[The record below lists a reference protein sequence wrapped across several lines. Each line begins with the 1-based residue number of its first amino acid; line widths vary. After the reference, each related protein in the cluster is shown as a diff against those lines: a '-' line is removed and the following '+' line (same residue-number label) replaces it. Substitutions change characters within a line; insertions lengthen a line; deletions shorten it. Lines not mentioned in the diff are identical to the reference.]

1 MASQTGT
8 LKFRQSDGTYTEL
21 YPKTTIAQVD
31 GLQTQL
37 NNINASLQNK
47 VNLIN
52 TSQPQ
57 VIQSTLVL
65 RASSGDY
72 QGNSVTFEY
81 QNREQSALIMLQP
94 TDELNFPTF
103 CVRLKGL
110 TGTES
115 YAERTFHMR
124 PNGLYYTNINDVGV
138 EIERNYYA
146 TQKYVDSK
154 ITDAITASY

>member
-47 VNLIN
+47 VDLIN

-57 VIQSTLVL
+57 VI
-65 RASSGDY
+65 
-72 QGNSVTFEY
+72 
-81 QNREQSALIMLQP
+81 
-94 TDELNFPTF
+94 
-103 CVRLKGL
+103 
-110 TGTES
+110 
-115 YAERTFHMR
+115 
-124 PNGLYYTNINDVGV
+124 
-138 EIERNYYA
+138 
-146 TQKYVDSK
+146 
-154 ITDAITASY
+154 

>member
-37 NNINASLQNK
+37 DSINTSLKNK
-47 VNLIN
+47 VDLIN
-52 TSQPQ
+52 TNQQQ
-57 VIQSTLVL
+57 VIQSNLVL
-65 RASSGDY
+65 RAYTSIY
-72 QGNSVTFEY
+72 QGNNVFFEY
-81 QNREQSALIMLQP
+81 QDGKQSAAISLIP
-94 TDELNFPTF
+94 YDEENFPTF
-103 CVRLKGL
+103 FVKLKGL
-110 TGTES
+110 TGAES
-115 YAERTFHMR
+115 YDIRTFYMR
-124 PNGLYYTNINDVGV
+124 PKGLYYTDINDAGAI
-138 EIERNYYA
+138 IESNFYA

>member
-37 NNINASLQNK
+37 NNINTSLQNK
-47 VNLIN
+47 VDLIN

-65 RASSGDY
+65 RASSNIFS
-72 QGNSVTFEY
+72 GNGVIFEY
-81 QNREQSALIMLQP
+81 QNREQSASIALQP
-94 TDELNFPTF
+94 YDSEDFPTF
-103 CVRLKGL
+103 CVSLKGL
-110 TGTES
+110 AGSKS
-115 YAERTFHMR
+115 YNERTFYMR
-124 PNGLYYTNINDVGV
+124 PNGLYYVDTNDTGTP
-138 EIERNYYA
+138 IEGDSYA
-146 TQKYVDSK
+146 TQKWVDAQISG
-154 ITDAITASY
+154 AISASY

>member
-47 VNLIN
+47 VDLIN

-65 RASSGDY
+65 RASTDNYS
-72 QGNSVTFEY
+72 GNSVTFEY
-81 QNREQSALIMLQP
+81 QNRDQSAIISLQSF
-94 TDELNFPTF
+94 DSRNFPTLR
-103 CVRLKGL
+103 VSLKGL
-110 TGTES
+110 AGSES
-115 YAERTFHMR
+115 YNARTFYMR
-124 PNGLYYTNINDVGV
+124 PNGLYYLDRNETGAIIETNF
-138 EIERNYYA
+138 YA